1 MGITKLA
8 EKEVSNSRFPKA
20 AYRVV
25 SKVYE

>member
-8 EKEVSNSRFPKA
+8 EKKVSNSSFPNA

>member
-8 EKEVSNSRFPKA
+8 EKVISHLGFPKD